1 MPIDP
6 DTFEQ
11 GGERYSI
18 EHRIRKFLRDN
29 HDRAYNVHEVAEAVM
44 DTGWSETNV
53 EDLPGRGD
61 LFGWVLDVATV
72 SSILDEL
79 VDHGVLERR
88 VVDVG
93 EGERSYYR
101 SNYGGDGE

>member
-1 MPIDP
+1 MPIDSE
-6 DTFEQ
+6 TFEQ

-18 EHRIRKFLRDN
+18 EDRILAFLQDDRN
-29 HDRAYNVHEVAEAVM
+29 RAYNVHEIAEEVM
-44 DTGWSETNV
+44 DIGWSEANV
-53 EDLPGRGD
+53 EDQPDEAD

-72 SSILDEL
+72 SSILDKL
-79 VDHGVLERR
+79 VDNGVLERR

-101 SNYGGDGE
+101 ANYDPVE